1 MMLIK
6 RFFLPIA
13 ILVMIAGCSRGISRQ
28 EYVAWVRSYEN
39 GLHVQKQSGEF
50 TFDLQYQPSAYVLLQ
65 RNPQLTKEVY
75 AEEVK
80 EIEGLQYYILTISL
94 TDKSQDI
101 MTYDVQDEAQVQRKQ
116 YYFSY
121 LFQNDIVLEDN
132 GKTLPCVLYHFER
145 SVDLKSG
152 RTFVLAFETA
162 EAPSEEATLLIT
174 GEVFGSLPV
183 KIKVS
188 KANVPSVTL

>member
-1 MMLIK
+1 MKLIN
-6 RFFLPIA
+6 R
-13 ILVMIAGCSRGISRQ
+13 ILLLATAPVLLFSCSGNLDRKDYI
-28 EYVAWVRSYEN
+28 AWVRDYDH

-50 TFDLQYQPSAYVLLQ
+50 TFDVQYEPTEYVLLQ
-65 RNPQLTKEVY
+65 RNPQITKDEYTAAVR
-75 AEEVK
+75 
-80 EIEGLQYYILTISL
+80 EIEGLQYYVVTISL
-94 TDKSQDI
+94 TDKSRDLV
-101 MTYDVQDEAQVQRKQ
+101 TYGVQDESEAQRRQ

-152 RTFVLAFETA
+152 RTFVLAFEGSGK
-162 EAPSEEATLLIT
+162 PSEEATLAIT

-183 KIKVS
+183 RIKVAKGS
-188 KANVPSVTL
+188 VPTVKL